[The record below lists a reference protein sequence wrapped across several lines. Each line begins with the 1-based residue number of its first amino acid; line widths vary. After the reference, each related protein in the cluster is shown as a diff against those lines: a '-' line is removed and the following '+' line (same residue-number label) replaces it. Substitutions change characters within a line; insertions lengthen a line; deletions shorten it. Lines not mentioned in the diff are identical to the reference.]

1 MKRNLVNFT
10 RGSQLLGHFS
20 FMFAAGL
27 KGPLIVAC
35 AVIGWTS
42 WWTLSGSLSDHEA
55 YLVWMRIYA
64 AIYGFMEFDPEKRI
78 ALETA
83 FGGTIQLPITM
94 LDSFPPV
101 VRAWDHMLALL
112 GAALTRSALL
122 LVPAYFSIAVDI
134 ERWIGR
140 KFTKLIDNGEE
151 HRPMDE
157 VPQPAE

>member
-42 WWTLSGSLSDHEA
+42 WWMLSGSLSDHEA

-83 FGGTIQLPITM
+83 FGGTIQLPIAM

-101 VRAWDHMLALL
+101 VRAWDHMLALMRD
-112 GAALTRSALL
+112 ALARSALL
-122 LVPAYFSIAVDI
+122 LVPAFGLFYWFAARFGSRSKERKHERGALLSGVPVGSVD
-134 ERWIGR
+134 
-140 KFTKLIDNGEE
+140 
-151 HRPMDE
+151 
-157 VPQPAE
+157 